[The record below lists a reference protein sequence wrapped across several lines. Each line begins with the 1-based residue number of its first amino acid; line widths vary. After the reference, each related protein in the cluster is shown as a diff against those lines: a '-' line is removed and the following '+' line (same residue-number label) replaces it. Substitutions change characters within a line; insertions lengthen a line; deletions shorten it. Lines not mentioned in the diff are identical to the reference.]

1 MCQAL
6 LTISFGW
13 CKKNALQCLGKNTFY
28 NEIRMID
35 PTINYKK
42 VPCGDGYAYGFEGL
56 SLKSDNY
63 IVERRM

>member
-1 MCQAL
+1 
-6 LTISFGW
+6 
-13 CKKNALQCLGKNTFY
+13 
-28 NEIRMID
+28 MID